1 MAQGDSS
8 PGAASAEPANRPVA
22 LDPSW
27 QAALGG
33 EFEAAYMSKLRE
45 FLQSQK
51 KARKIIYPPGKEMF
65 AALNSTAFDK
75 TKVVIIGQDP
85 YHGPDQAHGLSFSV
99 RPGVALP
106 PSLVNIFQEINDDV
120 ASADRRLDSKSGCLD
135 GWAEQGVLLLNSV
148 LSVEH
153 SRAGSHQG
161 KGWERFTDAC
171 VVALNDK
178 RDNLVF
184 LLWGAYAQKKGSI
197 VDESRHCVLRAPHPS
212 PLAAYRGFFGCRHF
226 SKANSYL
233 QQHSI
238 EPIDWL
244 APNASGASDQY
255 V

>member
-1 MAQGDSS
+1 MAEQDAPVVSVNTG
-8 PGAASAEPANRPVA
+8 PENRQLA
-22 LDPSW
+22 LHPSW
-27 QAALGG
+27 QAVLGS
-33 EFEAAYMSKLRE
+33 EFEAPYMVKLRE

-51 KARKIIYPPGKEMF
+51 RARKVIYPPGKEMF
-65 AALNSTAFDK
+65 AALNTTAFDQV
-75 TKVVIIGQDP
+75 KVVIIGQDP

-99 RPGVALP
+99 RPGIALP
-106 PSLVNIFQEINDDV
+106 PSLVNIFQEVNDDL
-120 ASADRRLDSKSGCLD
+120 ATGEQRLNSSSGCLD

-171 VVALNDK
+171 VAQLNDK

-197 VDESRHCVLRAPHPS
+197 VDENRHCVLRAPHPS

-226 SKANSYL
+226 SKANNYL
-233 QQHSI
+233 AQHRI
-238 EPIDWL
+238 QPIDWL
-244 APNASGASDQY
+244 TPNSANT
-255 V
+255 